1 MGKLTLVLGGVRSG
15 KSRYAEALA
24 SRYDSVTYLATGV
37 VTDQEMA
44 DRVARHQASR
54 PAHWRTVEEG
64 YHPAAKLQ
72 DAKGVVLLDCV
83 TFLVSNHILQDESG
97 GEQAALAELEAL
109 LNLDVDI
116 IAVSNEV
123 GMGVVP
129 AYPLGRFFRDAV
141 GRANQFLAARAEKV
155 YYCIAGIPVD
165 IKRLAAALEEGEQA

>member
-15 KSRYAEALA
+15 KSQFAERLA
-24 SRYDSVTYLATGV
+24 ARYDTVTYLATGV

-54 PAHWRTVEEG
+54 PAHWHTVEEG
-64 YHPAAKLQ
+64 YHPAAALQ
-72 DAKGVVLLDCV
+72 GVKGVILLDCV
-83 TFLVSNHILQDESG
+83 TFLVSNHILQDEAA
-97 GEQAALAELEAL
+97 GEQKALAELEAL
-109 LNLDVDI
+109 LALDADI

-155 YYCIAGIPVD
+155 YFCIAGIPVEL
-165 IKRLAAALEEGEQA
+165 KRLAAALAEGEQV